1 MKYLRLAALA
11 IAAASSCFGASKEMV
26 ELQRDVAQLQD
37 QATRIQRTLDE
48 KLSALQVLI
57 EQTQQNS
64 SQTVGALQAMPADMA
79 ARVGEQL
86 RPVLG
91 VGQKV
96 DGMQQEIQGLHD
108 SVSEL
113 SARLE
118 RIDAKLTDV
127 SNKITLLAQPPAPPP
142 SATGGPPISISGP
155 PAGVNASDLYAHA
168 QQDQQIGAF
177 PIALKEYQD
186 YLRYFGK
193 TEQAPEAQFNIG
205 QIYYNQGDMENA
217 AQAFDAV
224 LEQYPDN
231 PETPNAYYMKAM
243 SLAKAGQRQAAVDCF
258 KDLIA
263 KYPHTDQATKA
274 RNQLKG
280 LGVAAPIPKRR
291 PVN

>member
-57 EQTQQNS
+57 EQTQENS
-64 SQTVGALQAMPADMA
+64 SRAAGALQSMPADMA
-79 ARVGEQL
+79 TRVGEQL
-86 RPVLG
+86 RPVLA

-127 SNKITLLAQPPAPPP
+127 SNKISLLAQPPAPPP
-142 SATGGPPISISGP
+142 NANGLPTNGP
-155 PAGVNASDLYAHA
+155 PAGMNASDLFAHA
-168 QQDQQIGAF
+168 QQDQQTGAF
-177 PIALKEYQD
+177 PVALKEYQD

-217 AQAFDAV
+217 TQAFDAV
-224 LEQYPDN
+224 LEQFPDN

-243 SLAKAGQRQAAVDCF
+243 SLFKAGHRPAAIDCF

-274 RNQLKG
+274 KNQLKS
-280 LGVAAPIPKRR
+280 LGVGAPIPKRR

>member
-1 MKYLRLAALA
+1 MKYLRLAVLA
-11 IAAASSCFGASKEMV
+11 ITASASCFGASKEMV

-48 KLSALQVLI
+48 KLAELLVLV
-57 EQTQQNS
+57 QQAQENS
-64 SQTVGALQAMPADMA
+64 SRAAGSVQAMPAEMSN
-79 ARVGEQL
+79 RVGDQL
-86 RPVLG
+86 RPVLA

-113 SARLE
+113 GARLE

-127 SNKITLLAQPPAPPP
+127 SNKITLLAQPPAPPSP
-142 SATGGPPISISGP
+142 NGNATSAP
-155 PAGVNASDLYAHA
+155 PAGVNAADLFSNA
-168 QQDQQIGAF
+168 QRDQQSGNF

-186 YLRYFGK
+186 YLKYFGK
-193 TEQAPEAQFNIG
+193 TTEQAPEAQFNIG

-217 AQAFDAV
+217 TQGFDAV

-231 PETPNAYYMKAM
+231 AETPNAYYMKAM
-243 SLAKAGQRQAAVDCF
+243 ALFKAGQRPAAIDCF

-274 RNQLKG
+274 KNQLRT
-280 LGVAAPIPKRR
+280 LGVVTPIPKRR
-291 PVN
+291 PIN

>member
-1 MKYLRLAALA
+1 MKYLSLAALA
-11 IAAASSCFGASKEMV
+11 IAAASSCLGASKEMV

-64 SQTVGALQAMPADMA
+64 SQTAGALQSMPADMA

-86 RPVLG
+86 RPVLA

-127 SNKITLLAQPPAPPP
+127 SNKITLLAQPPTPP
-142 SATGGPPISISGP
+142 SNDTRGLPTSAP
-155 PAGVNASDLYAHA
+155 PAGLNAADLYAHA
-168 QQDQQIGAF
+168 QQDQQTGNF

-193 TEQAPEAQFNIG
+193 NTEQAPEAQFNIG

-217 AQAFDAV
+217 TQAFDAV
-224 LEQYPDN
+224 LEQFPDN

-243 SLAKAGQRQAAVDCF
+243 SLFKAGQRPAAIDCF

-274 RNQLKG
+274 RNQLKT

>member
-64 SQTVGALQAMPADMA
+64 AQTAGALQSMPADMA

-86 RPVLG
+86 RPVLA

-142 SATGGPPISISGP
+142 NATGGLPTSAP
-155 PAGVNASDLYAHA
+155 PAGMNASDLYTNA
-168 QQDQQIGAF
+168 QRDQQTGAF
-177 PIALKEYQD
+177 PVALKEYQD

-193 TEQAPEAQFNIG
+193 NTEQAPEAQFNIG

-231 PETPNAYYMKAM
+231 AETPNAYYMKAI
-243 SLAKAGQRQAAVDCF
+243 SLAKAGQRQAAIDCF

-274 RNQLKG
+274 RNQLKT

>member
-1 MKYLRLAALA
+1 MKYLRLAVIA
-11 IAAASSCFGASKEMV
+11 IAASTSSFGASKEIV

-57 EQTQQNS
+57 QQTQDNS
-64 SQTVGALQAMPADMA
+64 SRAAGSLQALPADMSN
-79 ARVGEQL
+79 RVGDQL
-86 RPVLG
+86 RPILA

-96 DGMQQEIQGLHD
+96 DGMQQELQGLHD
-108 SVSEL
+108 SVAEL
-113 SARLE
+113 TSRLE
-118 RIDAKLTDV
+118 RVDAKLTDV

-142 SATGGPPISISGP
+142 NSPNGSPSGGP
-155 PAGVNASDLYAHA
+155 PAGLNASDLFANA
-168 QQDQQIGAF
+168 QRDQQSGNF

-186 YLRYFGK
+186 YLKYFGTS

-217 AQAFDAV
+217 THAFDAV

-243 SLAKAGQRQAAVDCF
+243 SLYKAGQRPGAISCF

-274 RNQLKG
+274 RNQLKTIG
-280 LGVAAPIPKRR
+280 ATSSKPR
-291 PVN
+291 PMN

>member
-1 MKYLRLAALA
+1 MKYLRLAVLA
-11 IAAASSCFGASKEMV
+11 IAASVSCFGASKEMV

-48 KLSALQVLI
+48 KLAELLVLVQQAQENSARA
-57 EQTQQNS
+57 
-64 SQTVGALQAMPADMA
+64 VGSVQSMPAEMSN
-79 ARVGEQL
+79 RVGDQL
-86 RPVLG
+86 RPVLA

-118 RIDAKLTDV
+118 RLDAKLTDV

-142 SATGGPPISISGP
+142 NPNATSAP
-155 PAGVNASDLYAHA
+155 PAGLNAADLFSNA
-168 QQDQQIGAF
+168 QRDQQSGNF

-186 YLRYFGK
+186 YLKYFGK
-193 TEQAPEAQFNIG
+193 TTEQAPEAQFNIG

-217 AQAFDAV
+217 AQGFDAV

-231 PETPNAYYMKAM
+231 AETPNAYYMKAM
-243 SLAKAGQRQAAVDCF
+243 ALYKAGQRPAAIDCF
-258 KDLIA
+258 KELIA

-274 RNQLKG
+274 RNQLKT
-280 LGVAAPIPKRR
+280 LGVVTTIPKRR

>member
-1 MKYLRLAALA
+1 MKYLRLAVLA
-11 IAAASSCFGASKEMV
+11 IAASVSCFGASKEMV

-37 QATRIQRTLDE
+37 QVTRIQRTLDE
-48 KLSALQVLI
+48 KLAALLVL
-57 EQTQQNS
+57 TQQAQENS
-64 SQTVGALQAMPADMA
+64 SRAAGSVQSMPAEMSNRIGD
-79 ARVGEQL
+79 QL
-86 RPVLG
+86 RPVLA

-113 SARLE
+113 TARLE

-142 SATGGPPISISGP
+142 NGTSAPPPGL
-155 PAGVNASDLYAHA
+155 NASDLFANA
-168 QQDQQIGAF
+168 QRDQQSGSF
-177 PIALKEYQD
+177 PMALKEYED
-186 YLRYFGK
+186 YLKYFGK
-193 TEQAPEAQFNIG
+193 TTEQAPEAQFNIG

-217 AQAFDAV
+217 AQAFDTV

-243 SLAKAGQRQAAVDCF
+243 ALYKAGQRQAAIDCF

-274 RNQLKG
+274 RNQLKT

-291 PVN
+291 PIN